1 MTTGTISA
9 WNKKV
14 GDSVTAGDAIA
25 EVQTDKATMAF
36 ESQDDFIIAK
46 LLVEAGAE
54 VSVGAPIMVTVEDA
68 KDVAAFANFTVSAA
82 GPAPSS
88 AAAPNQ
94 AVSMPSS
101 APVAAAV
108 SAGPQLFMPSARHL
122 VESKNLNTDKIK
134 GTAKG
139 GRISKGDVI
148 AAMKAGIA
156 VPGAGAHAHTAAP
169 VAAAASA
176 KVAAPVTAAAPAVP
190 VSAGPVVLVDP
201 TGGQPIND
209 KFKDIPNNN
218 MRKIIAKRLTESK
231 ATVPHFY
238 VSIECEVDELMA
250 LRKQFKKDF
259 EVNVSVNDFVIRASS
274 LALRDVPE
282 VNAKWDVKSQSRV
295 PPGPVDVSVAVAT
308 PSGLITPI
316 IPATDKRGLDNIS
329 QKVKDLAK
337 RAKDNKLKPEEFQGG
352 SFTISNLGECK
363 NVSDCQPPQL
373 ILTAY

>member
-1 MTTGTISA
+1 MATGTISA

-36 ESQDDFIIAK
+36 ESQDDFVIAK

-82 GPAPSS
+82 GPATSS
-88 AAAPNQ
+88 AAASNQ
-94 AVSMPSS
+94 AASASSPVSVATP
-101 APVAAAV
+101 AAAA

-148 AAMKAGIA
+148 TAMKAGLA
-156 VPGAGAHAHTAAP
+156 VPGAGAHAHTAVP
-169 VAAAASA
+169 VAAAAPA
-176 KVAAPVTAAAPAVP
+176 QVAANAPAAPAIP

-352 SFTISNLGECK
+352 SFTISNLGEFQVFL
-363 NVSDCQPPQL
+363 NVCL
-373 ILTAY
+373 IFRLFT